1 MYVPTSQLYNKSM
14 KQKKADSTEDFIEKK
29 FAERLLELRTEKGWT
44 QAKVAQCIGVSAISY
59 LHYEKGQRIP
69 SLGTIVKIAQ
79 LYDVSTDYLF
89 GIAVY

>member
-1 MYVPTSQLYNKSM
+1 MS
-14 KQKKADSTEDFIEKK
+14 QKKADATKDVTEKK

-44 QAKVAQCIGVSAISY
+44 QAKVAQSLGVSAISY

-79 LYDVSTDYLF
+79 LYDVSTDYLL
-89 GIAVY
+89 GIAAY